1 MTDEPDQYEIGF
13 AAIIFWDYVDESD
26 EEELLKCLA
35 ELYGEEP
42 DQYGGATFDGGGW
55 RARIAGNNTNQ
66 IEDNEEFESVR
77 TRVESG
83 IRGILDVTTFAVLSE
98 KQIRMVRDSERR
110 RGIRELESNL
120 SEYLK
125 DLPSY
130 VEHDKPDHCGLYY
143 AEWNE
148 GDLLSDLKDPTEED
162 IVEHLSD
169 QSEALHPFGFQVGGN
184 LSLYNENCFVSP
196 TAIMDPFGGLAVIRR
211 RAHPDSGP
219 IDELITDPA
228 WYVGISGLARYY
240 RLNQWSD
247 SRWGRLAEFGSDAD
261 DARESLSSL
270 SSTQTDVDMVLPVS
284 EEIQD
289 LQIEYTEFKTRFNAE
304 YQSVQDSFSERADDV
319 TDTWGNPIDVPLP
332 RPNEPDIVE
341 QPDDRTNSLI
351 EYFEDA
357 SQDTLE
363 QMNDRFRQV
372 TKKVDSLVS
381 SIESRT
387 RITATDENLRLQ
399 KRVRRLTVILVILTV
414 ILVAAELL

>member
-1 MTDEPDQYEIGF
+1 
-13 AAIIFWDYVDESD
+13 
-26 EEELLKCLA
+26 
-35 ELYGEEP
+35 
-42 DQYGGATFDGGGW
+42 
-55 RARIAGNNTNQ
+55 
-66 IEDNEEFESVR
+66 
-77 TRVESG
+77 
-83 IRGILDVTTFAVLSE
+83 
-98 KQIRMVRDSERR
+98 
-110 RGIRELESNL
+110 
-120 SEYLK
+120 
-125 DLPSY
+125 
-130 VEHDKPDHCGLYY
+130 
-143 AEWNE
+143 
-148 GDLLSDLKDPTEED
+148 
-162 IVEHLSD
+162 
-169 QSEALHPFGFQVGGN
+169 
-184 LSLYNENCFVSP
+184 
-196 TAIMDPFGGLAVIRR
+196 MDPFGGLAVIRR

-240 RLNQWSD
+240 RLNQWAD
-247 SRWGRLAEFGSDAD
+247 SRWGRLAEFDSGVD

-270 SSTQTDVDMVLPVS
+270 SSTQTDVDMVLPVT

-304 YQSVQDSFSERADDV
+304 YQSIQDSFSERADGV

-414 ILVAAELL
+414 ILVAAELI